1 MKKFDNK
8 NHAMYVEH
16 MWDHWTYAVKHLE
29 KPQYPQTAKHFKK
42 SNGNP
47 DVHDADSKKDA
58 VKSAIAMGKKL
69 GLDTLYA
76 EMSPKR
82 PLLQMKKF

>member
-1 MKKFDNK
+1 MKKLDK
-8 NHAMYVEH
+8 KHHAMFVEYG
-16 MWDHWTYAVKHLE
+16 WDHWTYSVKYIP
-29 KPQYPQTAKHFKK
+29 KPEYPQTADHLKK

-47 DVHDADSKKDA
+47 DVNKASSKKDA
-58 VKSAIAMGKKL
+58 VKLAIAMGKKL

>member
-1 MKKFDNK
+1 MKKLDNK
-8 NHAMYVEH
+8 NHAMYVEYT
-16 MWDHWTYAVKHLE
+16 WDRWVYAVKYLE
-29 KPQYPQTAKHFKK
+29 RPGYPNTSKHFEK
-42 SNGNP
+42 SNGKP

-58 VKSAIAMGKKL
+58 VRLAIAMGKKH

>member
-1 MKKFDNK
+1 MKKLDNK
-8 NHAMYVEH
+8 NHAMYVEYT
-16 MWDHWTYAVKHLE
+16 WDRWTYAVKYLE
-29 KPQYPQTAKHFKK
+29 RPGYPNTSKHFEK
-42 SNGNP
+42 SNGRP
-47 DVHDADSKKDA
+47 DVHNADTKKDA
-58 VKSAIAMGKKL
+58 VRSAIAMGKKL